1 MDIREEFL
9 QFFESKKH
17 TRVASA
23 PLVPEDAT
31 LLFNNAGMVPFKSIF
46 TGEVPRPEN
55 PRATSCQTCLR
66 AGGKHNDLEN
76 VGHTARHHTFF
87 EMLGNF
93 SFGDY
98 FKEEAIAHAW
108 EFITEV
114 LKFDVDKLW
123 VTVHESDDE
132 AELLWQKHISKDRI
146 MRLGDTDNFWSMGDV
161 GPCGPCS
168 EIFYDQGA
176 ENFSGP
182 EDKMG
187 GDGDRFLEIWNLVFM
202 QYEVKEKGGDLIPLA
217 SPSIDTGMGL
227 ERVVAIREGALSNYG
242 SSLFMPLIQE
252 VEKMIQKEYVY
263 ETGASY
269 RVIADHIRT
278 AVFLLS
284 QGINFSNEGRGY
296 VLRRILRRAVR
307 HGYLLGFREPF
318 MHKLVDILVSIMG
331 KEYDYLEKK
340 SEAVKE
346 QIELEEARF
355 FKTIES
361 GIELFEEELK
371 NTQEIFSGEVAFKLY
386 DTFGFPLDLTEDMLK
401 SHDLRLDSQ
410 RFESLMQ
417 EQKTRA
423 KAAWKGSGDD
433 AVHGDFKELLE
444 EFGENTFV
452 GYEFTQHSG
461 EVQALLDESFKR
473 TSTLAS
479 GEKGWVLLDITPFY
493 AESGGQT
500 GDIGLLEGFAEVLDT
515 KKFFG
520 LNLSQIEVKKEL
532 SVGTIVDGHVDVS
545 RGEITKHHSATHL
558 LHAVLYDVLGD
569 HISQA
574 GSLVEAERLRFDFS
588 HPKALTQEELA
599 QIELRVNN
607 DVQRSIA
614 AKTEVMGIEDAKKS
628 GAKAQFGEKYG
639 DEVRVVSFDT
649 ASVEFCGGV
658 HVDNTANIGSFIITK
673 ESGVS
678 AGVRRIEAVCGKAAY
693 EYFSQQRETLMQAQ
707 SEVKNL
713 DLLAGISRTKSSI
726 AELKNELKEAQNSAK
741 VEVSA
746 NEINGVSVVIEEYP
760 AGDIKEK
767 IDELKNQ
774 NEKLCAM
781 LFQVKGDKVLI
792 ACGVSNA
799 PAKAGDWIKKIAP
812 ILGGGGG
819 GRPDFAQAGGKD
831 VTKLVEAKEAS
842 LDYITEV
849 LS

>member
-1 MDIREEFL
+1 MNIREEYL
-9 QFFESKKH
+9 KFFESKNH
-17 TRVASA
+17 ARIASA

-46 TGEVPRPEN
+46 TGEIPTPQN

-98 FKEEAIAHAW
+98 FKEEAIAYAW

-114 LKFDVDKLW
+114 IKLDVDKLW

-146 MRLGDTDNFWSMGDV
+146 MRLGDADNFWSMGDT

-187 GDGDRFLEIWNLVFM
+187 GEGDRFLEIWNLVFM
-202 QYEVKEKGGDLIPLA
+202 QYEVKVPGGERIPLA
-217 SPSIDTGMGL
+217 KPSIDTGMGL
-227 ERVVAIREGALSNYG
+227 ERVVAIKEGALSNYG
-242 SSLFMPLIQE
+242 SSLFMPIIAE
-252 VEKMIQKEYVY
+252 VEKLIGKNYAY
-263 ETGASY
+263 ATGASY

-284 QGINFSNEGRGY
+284 QGINFSNAGRGY

-307 HGYLLGFREPF
+307 HGYLLGFRAPF
-318 MHKLVDILVSIMG
+318 MFKLVDTVVAIMG
-331 KEYDYLEKK
+331 GEYDYIAQKADL
-340 SEAVKE
+340 VKE
-346 QIELEEARF
+346 QIQLEEASF
-355 FKTIES
+355 FKTIKD
-361 GIELFEEELK
+361 GIALFDEELK
-371 NTQEIFSGEVAFKLY
+371 NTKEIFSGAVAFKLY

-401 SHDLRLDSQ
+401 SHDLTLDSAT
-410 RFESLMQ
+410 FDALMK
-417 EQKTRA
+417 EQKIRA

-444 EFGENTFV
+444 KFGENTFV
-452 GYEFTQHSG
+452 GYDFKEHSG
-461 EVQALLDESFKR
+461 EVQALLTENFKS
-473 TSTLAS
+473 TSDLS
-479 GEKGWVLLDITPFY
+479 VGEIGWVLLDITPFY

-500 GDIGLLEGFAEVLDT
+500 GDIGSLEGFAEVLDT

-520 LNLSQIEVKKEL
+520 LNLSQIEVTKEL
-532 SVGTIVDGHVDVS
+532 RVGTIVDGHVDIS
-545 RGEITKHHSATHL
+545 RNEIIKHHSATHL

-574 GSLVEAERLRFDFS
+574 GSLVEDDRLRFDFS
-588 HPKALTQEELA
+588 HSKAITSEELEE
-599 QIELRVNN
+599 IELRVNKE
-607 DVQRSIA
+607 VLRAIP
-614 AKTEVMGIEDAKKS
+614 AKTQVMGIEDAKNS

-639 DEVRVVSFDT
+639 DEVRVVSFDK
-649 ASVEFCGGV
+649 ASIEFCGGV
-658 HVDNTANIGSFIITK
+658 HVENTANIGSFIITK

-678 AGVRRIEAVCGKAAY
+678 AGVRRIEAVCGQAAY
-693 EYFSQQRETLMQAQ
+693 KYFSEQRRVLHIAQA
-707 SEVKNL
+707 EVKNL
-713 DLLAGISRTKSSI
+713 DLLAGIGRMKSNI
-726 AELKNELKEAQNSAK
+726 AELKEELKESQNSAK
-741 VEVSA
+741 VEVSL
-746 NEINGVSVVIEEYP
+746 NEINGVTVVVEEYP
-760 AGDIKEK
+760 SGDIKEK

-792 ACGVSNA
+792 ACGVQNA
-799 PAKAGDWIKKIAP
+799 SAKAGDWIKEIAP

-819 GRPDFAQAGGKD
+819 GRADFAQAGGKD
-831 VTKLVEAKEAS
+831 KTKIAEAKEAS
-842 LDYITEV
+842 LKYITEAI
-849 LS
+849 S

>member
-9 QFFESKKH
+9 KYFESKNH
-17 TRVASA
+17 ARVASA

-46 TGEVPRPEN
+46 TGEIPTPAN

-98 FKEEAIAHAW
+98 FKEEAIDNAW
-108 EFITEV
+108 DFLTNVIK
-114 LKFDVDKLW
+114 LPIDKLW
-123 VTVHESDDE
+123 VTIHDSDDE
-132 AELLWQKHISKDRI
+132 AEKLWQKHVPLDRI
-146 MRLGDTDNFWSMGDV
+146 LRLGDADNFWSMGDT
-161 GPCGPCS
+161 GACGPCS

-176 ENFSGP
+176 ENFSGE
-182 EDKMG
+182 EDYLG
-187 GDGDRFLEIWNLVFM
+187 GEGDRFLEIWNLVFM
-202 QYEVKEKGGDLIPLA
+202 QYEKSADGKMTPLPK
-217 SPSIDTGMGL
+217 PSIDTGMGL
-227 ERVVAIREGALSNYG
+227 ERVVAILEGQQSNYG
-242 SSLFMPLIQE
+242 SSLFMPIINE
-252 VEKMIQKEYVY
+252 VEKLIGKEYEY
-263 ETGASY
+263 ATGASY

-278 AVFLLS
+278 ALFLLA

-307 HGYLLGFREPF
+307 HGYLLGFRAPF
-318 MHKLVDILVSIMG
+318 MFKLIDTVVAIMG
-331 KEYDYLEKK
+331 TEYEYLKTKAE
-340 SEAVKE
+340 VVTE
-346 QIELEEARF
+346 QIQLEEARF

-361 GIELFEEELK
+361 GIALFEEELK
-371 NTQEIFSGEVAFKLY
+371 NTKETFSGEVAFKLY

-401 SHDLRLDSQ
+401 SHNLELDSAKFEELMLEQ
-410 RFESLMQ
+410 R
-417 EQKTRA
+417 TRA

-444 EFGENTFV
+444 KFGENTFV

-461 EVQALLDESFKR
+461 EVLALLDENFKH
-473 TSTLAS
+473 SDSLSADS
-479 GEKGWVLLDITPFY
+479 KGWVLLDITPFY
-493 AESGGQT
+493 AESGGQC
-500 GDIGLLEGFAEVLDT
+500 GDMGELEGFAKVLDT

-520 LNLSQIEVKKEL
+520 LNLSQVEVSKDLK
-532 SVGTIVDGHVDVS
+532 VGDVVDSIVDIS
-545 RGEITKHHSATHL
+545 RNEIVKHHSATHL
-558 LHAVLYDVLGD
+558 LHAILFDVLGD
-569 HISQA
+569 HISQS
-574 GSLVEAERLRFDFS
+574 GSLVEVDRLRFDFS
-588 HPKALTQEELA
+588 HPKAVTHAQLA
-599 QIELRVNN
+599 EIETRINYEVLK
-607 DVQRSIA
+607 A
-614 AKTEVMGIEDAKKS
+614 TPAKTEVMGIEDAKNS

-639 DEVRVVSFDT
+639 ESVRVVSFDK
-649 ASVEFCGGV
+649 SSIEFCGGV
-658 HVDNTANIGSFIITK
+658 HVENTANIGSFIITK

-678 AGVRRIEAVCGKAAY
+678 AGVRRIEAVCGQAAY
-693 EYFSQQRETLMQAQ
+693 KHFTEQRMLVKQVE

-713 DLLAGISRTKSSI
+713 DIIAGITRMKATI
-726 AELKNELKEAQNSAK
+726 TDLKEEVKEAQNSAK
-741 VEVSA
+741 VEITA
-746 NEINGVSVVIEEYP
+746 NEVNGVAVVIDEYP

-767 IDELKNQ
+767 IDELKTQ

-792 ACGVSNA
+792 ACGVQNA
-799 PAKAGDWIKKIAP
+799 SAKAGDWIKKIAP

-831 VTKLVEAKEAS
+831 KTKLPEAKEQS
-842 LDYITEV
+842 LAFITEA

>member
-1 MDIREEFL
+1 MDIREEYL
-9 QFFESKKH
+9 KFFESKNHK
-17 TRVASA
+17 RIASA

-46 TGEVPRPEN
+46 TGEIPRPAN

-98 FKEEAIAHAW
+98 FKEDAIAYAW
-108 EFITEV
+108 EFLTEV
-114 LKFDVDKLW
+114 IELPVDKLW
-123 VTVHESDDE
+123 VTIHDSDDE
-132 AELLWQKHISKDRI
+132 AETLWQKHISKDRI
-146 MRLGDTDNFWSMGDV
+146 FRLGDADNFWSMGDT
-161 GPCGPCS
+161 GACGPCS
-168 EIFYDQGA
+168 EIFYDQGH
-176 ENFSGP
+176 ENFSGK
-182 EDKMG
+182 EDYLG
-187 GDGDRFLEIWNLVFM
+187 GEGDRFLEIWNLVFM
-202 QYEVKEKGGDLIPLA
+202 QYEKSADGSMTPLPK
-217 SPSIDTGMGL
+217 PSIDTGMGL
-227 ERVVAIREGALSNYG
+227 ERVIAIKEGKLSNYD
-242 SSLFMPLIQE
+242 SSLFMPIINKVETLIG
-252 VEKMIQKEYVY
+252 KEYEY
-263 ETGASY
+263 ATGASY

-278 AVFLLS
+278 ALFLLA

-307 HGYLLGFREPF
+307 HGYLLGFREAF
-318 MHKLVDILVSIMG
+318 MFKLVDKVVEIMG
-331 KEYDYLEKK
+331 GEYDYLITK
-340 SEAVKE
+340 SKAVQE

-361 GIELFEEELK
+361 GIALFEEELK
-371 NTQEIFSGEVAFKLY
+371 NTKDIFSGEVAFKLY

-401 SHDLRLDSQ
+401 GKNLGLDSA
-410 RFESLMQ
+410 RFEELML
-417 EQKTRA
+417 EQRTRA
-423 KAAWKGSGDD
+423 KAAWKGSGDSET
-433 AVHGDFKELLE
+433 HGDFKELLE
-444 EFGENTFV
+444 KFGENTFV
-452 GYEFTQHSG
+452 GYDFLAHSG
-461 EVQALLDESFKR
+461 EVLALLDENYKHVDSLDAD
-473 TSTLAS
+473 S
-479 GEKGWVLLDITPFY
+479 KGWVLLDITPFY

-500 GDIGLLEGFAEVLDT
+500 GDCGELEGFAKVQDS

-520 LNLSQIEVKKEL
+520 LNLSQI
-532 SVGTIVDGHVDVS
+532 SVTSTLKVGDIVESKVDIS
-545 RGEITKHHSATHL
+545 RAEITKHHSATHL
-558 LHAVLYDVLGD
+558 LHAILFDVLGD

-574 GSLVEAERLRFDFS
+574 GSLVEADRLRFDFS
-588 HPKALTQEELA
+588 HPKALTHAELVE
-599 QIELRVNN
+599 IETRVNR
-607 DVQRSIA
+607 DVLRAIP

-639 DEVRVVSFDT
+639 DEVRVVSFAE

-678 AGVRRIEAVCGKAAY
+678 AGVRRIEAVCGNAAY
-693 EYFSQQRETLMQAQ
+693 QHFCEQRVLIKQVE

-713 DLLAGISRTKSSI
+713 DVMAGISRLKSNI
-726 AELKNELKEAQNSAK
+726 TELKTELKEAQESSK
-741 VEVSA
+741 VEITA
-746 NEINGVSVVIEEYP
+746 NEINGVAVVIEELP
-760 AGDIKEK
+760 SGDIKEK

-792 ACGVSNA
+792 AAGVKNA
-799 PAKAGDWIKKIAP
+799 DAKAGDWIKKIAP

-831 VTKLVEAKEAS
+831 KTKLPEAKEQA
-842 LDYITEV
+842 LAFITET